1 MMDGDIKDSS
11 GKGYNGTLVEDPIF
25 VDSQSGFD
33 KALQF
38 DGTNDHV
45 ELPIGSL
52 VSSLDSA
59 TLASWV
65 NFTTASTDSW
75 VRIFD
80 FGTGVTSG
88 NPLNYMFLSPRQST
102 TGTMRFAIRQTT
114 STGESGVNSPMNLS
128 AGWHHMAVV
137 IDGSAMTLGLYLDGE
152 AVASGTTAVLPKD
165 LGATNQNWL
174 GRSQWSG
181 DGYYQG
187 LIDDFRI
194 YNRAMSTGEV
204 RYLAGDR

>member
-11 GKGYNGTLVEDPIF
+11 GKGNNGTLVEDPIF
-25 VDSQSGFD
+25 VDSKAGFG

-45 ELPIGSL
+45 VLPIGSL
-52 VSSLDSA
+52 VSSLNSA
-59 TLASWV
+59 TLATWV
-65 NFTTASTDSW
+65 NFTTASTGSW

-80 FGTGVTSG
+80 FGTSVTSG

-102 TGTMRFAIRQTT
+102 NGTVRFAIRKTT
-114 STGESGVNSPMNLS
+114 STEESGVNSPMNLS
-128 AGWHHMAVV
+128 AGWHSVAVV

-152 AVASGTTAVLPKD
+152 AVASGATTVLPKD

-194 YNRAMSTGEV
+194 YNRAMSAGEV